1 MATEQTNTKR
11 NSDYPTPMDVNLN
24 RSALQIKM
32 TCRECIHFKR
42 MAYPSYKKPCLELG
56 ITEESKPCENFAPNP
71 ANISFTESKRIRQ
84 AALVIQDLSD
94 RERKLFAAILNQET
108 RTRRYKF
115 AFGEKVYFKL
125 YGGNYLK
132 NYVVAKVVWADSKH
146 VHIQGVD
153 GFVASLHHGS
163 VLKQAQWSKL
173 EFELIRD
180 NKIYDPSR
188 ARYDRVP
195 TKAQLEIQKIEK
207 PLPLDLSMDLV
218 GKGSLAKAVTSKSKA
233 PPRDMPLDR
242 FLMVRG

>member
-1 MATEQTNTKR
+1 MATEQTNKK
-11 NSDYPTPMDVNLN
+11 SADYPTPMDINLSK
-24 RSALQIKM
+24 SALQIKM
-32 TCRECIHFKR
+32 TCRDCIHLKR
-42 MAYPSYKKPCLELG
+42 MAYPSYKKPCFDLG

-84 AALVIQDLSD
+84 AALIIQELSE
-94 RERKLFAAILNQET
+94 RERKNLAVILNQET

-115 AFGEKVYFKL
+115 TFGEKVYFKL

-132 NYVVAKVVWADSKH
+132 NYVAAKVVWADSKH

-153 GFVASLHHGS
+153 GYIASLHHNS
-163 VLKQAQWSKL
+163 VFRQAQWNKL

-188 ARYDRVP
+188 ARYDKVP
-195 TKAQLEIQKIEK
+195 TKAQLEMQKLEK
-207 PLPLDLSMDLV
+207 PMPLDLSAALD
-218 GKGSLAKAVTSKSKA
+218 GKGPLAKAVTSRGAKL
-233 PPRDMPLDR
+233 PTRNMPLDR